1 MANTSLRNH
10 YNLNYYKGLLLNKDC
25 DGCEASEGDWFF
37 YLVNGQLK
45 FTCQKNGLNPIIIT
59 SNTVNDNTWH
69 FASATRNNSNG
80 ELTLYLD
87 GILQDNNFSGTG
99 VIDNIQ
105 PLTFGRYAQTGINYF
120 SGLGNEISVWNTV
133 LTQSEIQDYMNC
145 PPTGNEAGLI
155 GYWSMDEGTGT
166 TLTDLSGN
174 GNDGTINGA
183 TWSNNTPTQIC
194 DNCTTTDSIYV
205 EILDV
210 DIVQNDTTICQGDSV
225 ELSLDLEPI
234 PAIGDYFEG
243 GYIFHID
250 SANGYALIA
259 GDTILGTAEYGC
271 YGQAIIG
278 ADDSIIGSGLQNTL
292 DILNN

>member
-1 MANTSLRNH
+1 TNYLWNTGDTTQTIYANATGTYNVTVGNGIVNSGASLDFDGQDDYVDLGNNTSFH
-10 YNLNYYKGLLLNKDC
+10 FTDFTLNFWFKTSSNSGLLLNKDC

-120 SGLGNEISVWNTV
+120 SGLGNEIS
-133 LTQSEIQDYMNC
+133 
-145 PPTGNEAGLI
+145 
-155 GYWSMDEGTGT
+155 
-166 TLTDLSGN
+166 
-174 GNDGTINGA
+174 
-183 TWSNNTPTQIC
+183 
-194 DNCTTTDSIYV
+194 
-205 EILDV
+205 
-210 DIVQNDTTICQGDSV
+210 
-225 ELSLDLEPI
+225 
-234 PAIGDYFEG
+234 
-243 GYIFHID
+243 
-250 SANGYALIA
+250 
-259 GDTILGTAEYGC
+259 
-271 YGQAIIG
+271 
-278 ADDSIIGSGLQNTL
+278 
-292 DILNN
+292 